1 MWLFSEYLNIDKILI
16 KKTPELNKTKTDREK
31 KPSRLDK
38 IHKNG
43 DN

>member
-16 KKTPELNKTKTDREK
+16 KKNPRTKQNKDWQEK
-31 KPSRLDK
+31 NPSRLDK